1 MTKKIDFIPFT
12 YHTEPLIKHILIKN
26 EHKNKL
32 LSLSYFKHFYHKFK
46 KILSSF
52 YQNKS
57 IFEKINVKKHI
68 YHVENKNI
76 DVSNFMTKEVIE
88 ETKKLKF
95 QYTFTLSHN
104 KIYFISNKQLPSTLT
119 SKSTSTISLKNK
131 HIKQIVDILF
141 LMETLKI
148 IFGRESFEQVITIF
162 DLNSKKKL
170 PTKYRSTKQQNK
182 SSFSEINNIIGP
194 NQCNSGLTELDN
206 YKNGPITIYRQE
218 ELIKVCI
225 HELFH
230 SNLID
235 FDFIISKISKNFEKE
250 YCFHYPVLLNEAY
263 TECLAL
269 IINTMY
275 IGIMLNKS
283 EAYINQ
289 MYEKEVK
296 YSIYNVS
303 KILDYY
309 QIQSVQEIKKNNGKC
324 LKYFHQT
331 TNVFSYYFLKMILLL
346 NMKKLHKIIM
356 MYTSPYTFKISNKS
370 LPMINDVYQLLN
382 DQMMLIDKYRLPKQK
397 YNQSLRLTLFE
408 LHK

>member
-1 MTKKIDFIPFT
+1 
-12 YHTEPLIKHILIKN
+12 
-26 EHKNKL
+26 
-32 LSLSYFKHFYHKFK
+32 
-46 KILSSF
+46 
-52 YQNKS
+52 
-57 IFEKINVKKHI
+57 
-68 YHVENKNI
+68 
-76 DVSNFMTKEVIE
+76 MTKEVIDE
-88 ETKKLKF
+88 AKKLKF
-95 QYTFTLSHN
+95 QYTFTFLHN
-104 KIYFISNKQLPSTLT
+104 KIYFISNKQLPSTIKIT
-119 SKSTSTISLKNK
+119 STSTISNGIKNK
-131 HIKQIVDILF
+131 HIKQIIDILF

-162 DLNSKKKL
+162 DLNSKKNL
-170 PTKYRSTKQQNK
+170 PTKYRSKNQHNK
-182 SSFSEINNIIGP
+182 SSSFSEINTIIGP

-206 YKNGPITIYRQE
+206 HKNGPITIYRQE

-235 FDFIISKISKNFEKE
+235 FEFIISSISKNFEKE

-263 TECLAL
+263 TESLAL

-275 IGIMLNKS
+275 IGIMLDKS
-283 EAYINQ
+283 ESYINQ

-309 QIQSVQEIKKNNGKC
+309 QIHTVQEIKKNNGNC

-346 NMKKLHKIIM
+346 NLKKLHQIITM
-356 MYTSPYTFKISNKS
+356 HTIPNTFKLLDKS

-382 DQMMLIDKYRLPKQK
+382 DQMMIIDKYRLPKQK
-397 YNQSLRLTLFE
+397 YNKSLRLTLFE

>member
-1 MTKKIDFIPFT
+1 MTKKNDFIQFT
-12 YHTEPLIKHILIKN
+12 YHNESLIKKILIKN

-32 LSLSYFKHFYHKFK
+32 LSLSYFKQFYKKFK
-46 KILSSF
+46 NTLSTF
-52 YQNKS
+52 YQNKL
-57 IFEKINVKKHI
+57 IFKKINIQKQQ
-68 YHVENKNI
+68 YHSKTDNI
-76 DVSNFMTKEVIE
+76 NVSNFMTKEVIE

-95 QYTFTLSHN
+95 QYTFTFLQN
-104 KIYFISNKQLPSTLT
+104 KIYFNTNKKLPFTFT
-119 SKSTSTISLKNK
+119 TIPLKNK
-131 HIKQIVDILF
+131 HIKQIIDILF

-162 DLNSKKKL
+162 DLNSKKNL
-170 PTKYRSTKQQNK
+170 PTKYRSKNQHNK
-182 SSFSEINNIIGP
+182 SSSFSEINTIIGP

-206 YKNGPITIYRQE
+206 HKNGPITIYRQE

-235 FDFIISKISKNFEKE
+235 LDFIISSISKNFEKE

-275 IGIMLNKS
+275 IGIMLDKTES
-283 EAYINQ
+283 YINQ

-309 QIQSVQEIKKNNGKC
+309 QIHTVQEIKKNNNGHC
-324 LKYFHQT
+324 LKYFNQT
-331 TNVFSYYFLKMILLL
+331 TNVYSYYFLKMILLL
-346 NMKKLHKIIM
+346 NLKKLHQIIR
-356 MYTSPYTFKISNKS
+356 MYTLPNTFKLSDKS

-382 DQMMLIDKYRLPKQK
+382 DQMMIIDKYRLPKQK
-397 YNQSLRLTLFE
+397 YNKSLRLTLFE

>member
-1 MTKKIDFIPFT
+1 MSKKNDFIQFT
-12 YHTEPLIKHILIKN
+12 YHTKPLIKQIVIKN
-26 EHKNKL
+26 EHKYKL
-32 LSLSYFKHFYHKFK
+32 LSLSYFKHFYQKFK
-46 KILSSF
+46 KILLSF

-57 IFEKINVKKHI
+57 IFKTINVKKHI
-68 YHVENKNI
+68 YHSKTNDI
-76 DVSNFMTKEVIE
+76 DVSNFMTKEVINQ
-88 ETKKLKF
+88 TKKLKF
-95 QYTFTLSHN
+95 QYTFTFLQN
-104 KIYFISNKQLPSTLT
+104 KIYFITNKQLPITMT
-119 SKSTSTISLKNK
+119 TTIISLKNK

-148 IFGRESFEQVITIF
+148 IFGRESFEQIINIF
-162 DLNSKKKL
+162 DLNIKKKL
-170 PTKYRSTKQQNK
+170 PTKYKNHKHQNK
-182 SSFSEINNIIGP
+182 SSSFSEINNIIGP

-206 YKNGPITIYRQE
+206 HKNGPITIYRQE

-235 FDFIISKISKNFEKE
+235 FDFIISTISKNFEKE

-275 IGIMLNKS
+275 IGIMLHKS
-283 EAYINQ
+283 ESYINQ

-309 QIQSVQEIKKNNGKC
+309 QIESVQEIKKNNGKC

-331 TNVFSYYFLKMILLL
+331 TNVFSYYFLKMVLLL
-346 NMKKLHKIIM
+346 NLKKLHQIIM
-356 MYTSPYTFKISNKS
+356 LYTIPNTFKLSNKS
-370 LPMINDVYQLLN
+370 LPMISDIYQLLN
-382 DQMMLIDKYRLPKQK
+382 EQMLIIDKYRLSKQK
-397 YNQSLRLTLFE
+397 YNSSLRLTLFE
-408 LHK
+408 LYK

>member
-1 MTKKIDFIPFT
+1 MTKKNDFIPFT
-12 YHTEPLIKHILIKN
+12 YKTEPLITQILLKN

-32 LSLSYFKHFYHKFK
+32 LSLSYFKHFYQTFK
-46 KILSSF
+46 KTLSSF
-52 YQNKS
+52 YQTKS
-57 IFEKINVKKHI
+57 IFEKINVQKHP
-68 YHVENKNI
+68 YHSKTNNI
-76 DVSNFMTKEVIE
+76 DVSNFMTKEVIN

-95 QYTFTLSHN
+95 QYTFIFLHN
-104 KIYFISNKQLPSTLT
+104 KICFISNKQLPSTLT
-119 SKSTSTISLKNK
+119 NTISLKNK
-131 HIKQIVDILF
+131 HVKQIVDILF

-148 IFGRESFEQVITIF
+148 IFRRESFEQVITIF
-162 DLNSKKKL
+162 DLNGKKKL
-170 PTKYRSTKQQNK
+170 PTTYRRTKQHDK
-182 SSFSEINNIIGP
+182 SFSEINNIIGP

-206 YKNGPITIYRQE
+206 HYNGPITIYRQE
-218 ELIKVCI
+218 ELMKVCI

-235 FDFIISKISKNFEKE
+235 FDFIISTISKNFEKE

-275 IGIMLNKS
+275 VGIMTHKS

-309 QIQSVQEIKKNNGKC
+309 QIHSVQEIKKNNGNC

-346 NMKKLHKIIM
+346 NLKKLHQIIK
-356 MYTSPYTFKISNKS
+356 MYTIPNTFKLSDKS
-370 LPMINDVYQLLN
+370 LPMILEVYQLLN
-382 DQMMLIDKYRLPKQK
+382 DQMYVIDKYKLPKQK
-397 YNQSLRLTLFE
+397 YNRSLRLTLFE